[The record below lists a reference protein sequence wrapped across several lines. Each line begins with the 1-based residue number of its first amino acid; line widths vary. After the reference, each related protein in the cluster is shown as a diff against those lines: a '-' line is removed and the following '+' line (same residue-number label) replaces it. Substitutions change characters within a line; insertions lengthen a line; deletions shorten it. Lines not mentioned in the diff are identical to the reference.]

1 MTPPDVPAAQA
12 AVHPYLHTHPD
23 AVVPA
28 PGRQRARLIGWVVYD
43 WAYSPFNTLVT
54 TFVFATYFVRAVAH
68 DVAAG
73 TAGWAFAQSVA
84 GILIALLAAPLGAM
98 ADRGGL
104 RAQMLL
110 LCTLV
115 LAGCT
120 ASLWFVRP
128 DAAWATTA
136 LVLVAAATV
145 AYEVG
150 LSFYNAMLL
159 EVAPPGRMGR
169 VSGLAWG
176 AGYGGGLAAL
186 VICLLVLIEPS
197 VPPFGLDRAQAE
209 PVRAAMPFAAGW
221 LLLFGLP
228 LPLLAW
234 DRPAHRRSIQAAVRR
249 GMASLRVTVRGVLR
263 NPPLRLYLLARMLY
277 SDGLTV
283 LFAFGA
289 IYAAGT
295 FGMNTHDVMLLGI
308 GLNITAG
315 LGAFAFSLVEDRIGA
330 KTVVMAS
337 LLCLIVLGAALL
349 VVRSVAWFWVLAV
362 PLGLF
367 IGPAQSASR
376 CLMARFAPARRRN
389 ALFGLYALSGRVT
402 GFAGPA
408 ALAAVTAATGSQRA
422 GMGVVLVFLIAG
434 AVLLASVPAVQAASS
449 SPARLARRNT

>member
-1 MTPPDVPAAQA
+1 MTPSDAPVAPASAHPSVHAHHDA
-12 AVHPYLHTHPD
+12 AD
-23 AVVPA
+23 PA
-28 PGRQRARLIGWVVYD
+28 SGGRRARLIAWVAYD

-73 TAGWAFAQSVA
+73 TADWAFAQSIA
-84 GILIALLAAPLGAM
+84 GILIAILAAPLGAV

-120 ASLWFVRP
+120 GALWFVRP
-128 DAAWATTA
+128 DAACAPTA

-169 VSGLAWG
+169 ISGLAWG
-176 AGYGGGLAAL
+176 AGYVGGLTAL
-186 VICLLVLIEPS
+186 VLCLVLLIQPA

-228 LPLLAW
+228 LPILAW
-234 DRPAHRRSIQAAVRR
+234 HRPAHRRGVRDAVRG
-249 GMASLRVTVRGVLR
+249 GMASLGATVRGVLR
-263 NPPLRLYLLARMLY
+263 HKPLRLYLLARMLY

-295 FGMNTHDVMLLGI
+295 FGMGTRDVMLLGI
-308 GLNITAG
+308 GLNVTAG
-315 LGAFAFSLVEDRIGA
+315 LGALAFALVEDRIGA
-330 KTVVMAS
+330 KSVVMVS
-337 LLCLIVLGAALL
+337 LFCLILLGGALL
-349 VVRSVAWFWVLAV
+349 VVRSVVLFWVLAL

-376 CLMARFAPARRRN
+376 CLMAQFAPPRRRN

-408 ALAAVTAATGSQRA
+408 ALATVTALTGSQRA
-422 GMGVVLVFLIAG
+422 GMGVVLVFLVAG
-434 AVLLASVPAVQAASS
+434 TALLAAVPSGQPGSRT
-449 SPARLARRNT
+449 PARPARRST